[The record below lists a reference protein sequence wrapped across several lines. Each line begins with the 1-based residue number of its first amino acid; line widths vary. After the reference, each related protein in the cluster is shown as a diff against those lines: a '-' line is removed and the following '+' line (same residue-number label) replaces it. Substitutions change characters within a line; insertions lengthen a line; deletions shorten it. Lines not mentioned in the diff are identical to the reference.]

1 MNKRNKVKHLNRE
14 KGHRDA
20 LINNMITSLFK
31 YERIESTQAKLKV
44 VRSHAEKIIT
54 RAKRNLGD
62 IAPEVKLHNKREVMK
77 RVKDRNIVTKLFEDI
92 AARYSQI
99 NGGYTR
105 ILKLVNRPSDNS
117 EVGIL
122 ELTQRKDRPT
132 LIKEIRDKREEWI
145 DAKKQKKAGGK
156 EAAAKKEA
164 APKKEAKAKPAK
176 AKVEKKP
183 KKAAPKTTKGPAK
196 KPGTTKAKP
205 KKKK

>member
-54 RAKRNLGD
+54 RAKRNLATD
-62 IAPEVKLHNKREVMK
+62 IAPAVALHNKREVLK

-92 AARYSQI
+92 AVRYAAV

-105 ILKLVNRPSDNS
+105 ILKKINRASDNS

-122 ELTQRKDRPT
+122 ELTNRKDRPT
-132 LIKEIRDKREEWI
+132 LIKEIKDKREAISDSKKEKAAAPAP
-145 DAKKQKKAGGK
+145 AKKEKAP
-156 EAAAKKEA
+156 KKEA
-164 APKKEAKAKPAK
+164 APKAKPVKKSAAPKK
-176 AKVEKKP
+176 AV
-183 KKAAPKTTKGPAK
+183 KKAAPK
-196 KPGTTKAKP
+196 
-205 KKKK
+205 KKK

>member
-14 KGHRDA
+14 KAHRDA

-54 RAKRNLGD
+54 RAKRNLATD
-62 IAPEVKLHNKREVMK
+62 IAPAVALHNKREVLK

-92 AARYSQI
+92 AVRYAAV

-105 ILKLVNRPSDNS
+105 ILKKINRASDNS

-122 ELTQRKDRPT
+122 ELTNRKDRPT
-132 LIKEIRDKREEWI
+132 LIKEIKDKREAI
-145 DAKKQKKAGGK
+145 SDAKKEK
-156 EAAAKKEA
+156 AAAPAPAKKEKAPKKEA
-164 APKKEAKAKPAK
+164 APKAKAAKKPAAPKK
-176 AKVEKKP
+176 AV
-183 KKAAPKTTKGPAK
+183 KKAAPK
-196 KPGTTKAKP
+196 
-205 KKKK
+205 KKK

>member
-54 RAKRNLGD
+54 RAKRNLVAD
-62 IAPEVKLHNKREVMK
+62 IAPAVALHNKREVLK

-92 AARYSQI
+92 AVRYAST

-105 ILKLVNRPSDNS
+105 LLKLVNRPSDNS

-122 ELTQRKDRPT
+122 ELTARKDRPA
-132 LIKEIRDKREEWI
+132 LLQEIRDKREAVS
-145 DAKKQKKAGGK
+145 DAKKAK
-156 EAAAKKEA
+156 AAAPAPEKKEKAPKKEA
-164 APKKEAKAKPAK
+164 APKPKKKPA
-176 AKVEKKP
+176 AAPSKVVK
-183 KKAAPKTTKGPAK
+183 KKAPA
-196 KPGTTKAKP
+196 KAKP
-205 KKKK
+205 KKNKFPF

>member
-54 RAKRNLGD
+54 RAKKNLGD
-62 IAPEVKLHNKREVMK
+62 VAPEVKLHNRREVLK
-77 RVKDRNIVTKLFEDI
+77 RVKDRNIVIKLFEDI
-92 AARYSQI
+92 AVRYANT

-122 ELTQRKDRPT
+122 ELTNRKDRPT
-132 LIKEIRDKREEWI
+132 LLKEIREKREVVADE
-145 DAKKQKKAGGK
+145 KKAKAAK
-156 EAAAKKEA
+156 EAPAKKEKAPKKAPAEKKKSA
-164 APKKEAKAKPAK
+164 APKKTA
-176 AKVEKKP
+176 
-183 KKAAPKTTKGPAK
+183 
-196 KPGTTKAKP
+196 AKP
-205 KKKK
+205 KKK

>member
-54 RAKRNLGD
+54 RAKRNLATD
-62 IAPEVKLHNKREVMK
+62 IAPAVALHNKREVLK

-92 AARYSQI
+92 AVRYAAV

-105 ILKLVNRPSDNS
+105 ILKKINRASDNS

-122 ELTQRKDRPT
+122 ELTNRKDRSS
-132 LIKEIRDKREEWI
+132 LIQEIKDKREAI
-145 DAKKQKKAGGK
+145 SDAKKEK
-156 EAAAKKEA
+156 AAAPAPAKKEKAPKKEA
-164 APKKEAKAKPAK
+164 APKAKAAKKPAAPKK
-176 AKVEKKP
+176 AV
-183 KKAAPKTTKGPAK
+183 KKAAPK
-196 KPGTTKAKP
+196 
-205 KKKK
+205 KKK

>member
-54 RAKRNLGD
+54 RAKRNLATD
-62 IAPEVKLHNKREVMK
+62 IAPAVALHNKREVLK

-92 AARYSQI
+92 AVRYAST

-105 ILKLVNRPSDNS
+105 ILKKINRASDNS

-122 ELTQRKDRPT
+122 ELTNRKDRSS
-132 LIKEIRDKREEWI
+132 LIKEIKDKREAISE
-145 DAKKQKKAGGK
+145 
-156 EAAAKKEA
+156 AKKEKAAAPAPAKKEKAPKKVAAPKAKPVKKPA
-164 APKKEAKAKPAK
+164 APKKA
-176 AKVEKKP
+176 V
-183 KKAAPKTTKGPAK
+183 KKAAPK
-196 KPGTTKAKP
+196 
-205 KKKK
+205 KKK

>member
-54 RAKRNLGD
+54 RAKRNLATD
-62 IAPEVKLHNKREVMK
+62 IAPAVALHNKREVLK

-92 AARYSQI
+92 AVRYAST

-105 ILKLVNRPSDNS
+105 ILKKINRASDNS

-122 ELTQRKDRPT
+122 ELTARKDRPT
-132 LIKEIRDKREEWI
+132 LIKEIKDKREAVS
-145 DAKKQKKAGGK
+145 DSKKEK
-156 EAAAKKEA
+156 AAAPAPEKKEKAPKKEA
-164 APKKEAKAKPAK
+164 APKAVKKKPAK
-176 AKVEKKP
+176 TAAPKKTV
-183 KKAAPKTTKGPAK
+183 KKAAPK
-196 KPGTTKAKP
+196 
-205 KKKK
+205 KKK

>member
-54 RAKRNLGD
+54 RAKRNLATD
-62 IAPEVKLHNKREVMK
+62 IAPAVALHNKREVLK

-92 AARYSQI
+92 AVRYASI

-105 ILKLVNRPSDNS
+105 ILKKVNRPSDNS

-122 ELTQRKDRPT
+122 ELTTRKDRPT
-132 LIKEIRDKREEWI
+132 LLKEIQDKREAVS
-145 DAKKQKKAGGK
+145 DSKKAK
-156 EAAAKKEA
+156 SAAPAPEKKEKAPKKVAAPKAKPVKKAVA
-164 APKKEAKAKPAK
+164 APKK
-176 AKVEKKP
+176 
-183 KKAAPKTTKGPAK
+183 PAK
-196 KPGTTKAKP
+196 KKTAAKP
-205 KKKK
+205 KKK

>member
-54 RAKRNLGD
+54 RAKRNLATD
-62 IAPEVKLHNKREVMK
+62 IAPAVALHNKREVLK
-77 RVKDRNIVTKLFEDI
+77 RIKDRNIVTKLFEDI
-92 AARYSQI
+92 AVRYAST

-105 ILKLVNRPSDNS
+105 ILKMINRASDNS

-122 ELTQRKDRPT
+122 ELTNRKDRSS
-132 LIKEIRDKREEWI
+132 LIKEIKDKREAISETKKEKAAAPAP
-145 DAKKQKKAGGK
+145 AKKEKAP
-156 EAAAKKEA
+156 KKEA
-164 APKKEAKAKPAK
+164 APKAKLVKKLAAPKK
-176 AKVEKKP
+176 AV
-183 KKAAPKTTKGPAK
+183 KKAAPK
-196 KPGTTKAKP
+196 

>member
-54 RAKRNLGD
+54 RAKRNLATD
-62 IAPEVKLHNKREVMK
+62 IAPAVALHNKREVLK
-77 RVKDRNIVTKLFEDI
+77 RIKDRNIVTKLFEDI
-92 AARYSQI
+92 AVRYAAV

-105 ILKLVNRPSDNS
+105 ILKMINRASDNS

-122 ELTQRKDRPT
+122 ELTNRKDRSS
-132 LIKEIRDKREEWI
+132 LIKEIKDKREAI
-145 DAKKQKKAGGK
+145 SDAKKEK
-156 EAAAKKEA
+156 AAAPAPAKKEKAPKKEA
-164 APKKEAKAKPAK
+164 APKPKAAKKPAAPKK
-176 AKVEKKP
+176 AV
-183 KKAAPKTTKGPAK
+183 KKAAPK
-196 KPGTTKAKP
+196 
-205 KKKK
+205 KKK

>member
-54 RAKRNLGD
+54 RAKRNLATD
-62 IAPEVKLHNKREVMK
+62 IAPAVALHNKREVLK

-92 AARYSQI
+92 AVRYAAV

-105 ILKLVNRPSDNS
+105 ILKKINRASDNS

-122 ELTQRKDRPT
+122 ELTNRKDRSA
-132 LIKEIRDKREEWI
+132 LIKEIKDKREAI
-145 DAKKQKKAGGK
+145 SDAKKEKA
-156 EAAAKKEA
+156 AAPAPAKKEK
-164 APKKEAKAKPAK
+164 APKKEAVPKAKAIKKSAAPKK
-176 AKVEKKP
+176 AV
-183 KKAAPKTTKGPAK
+183 KKAAPK
-196 KPGTTKAKP
+196 
-205 KKKK
+205 KKK

>member
-54 RAKRNLGD
+54 RAKRNLATD
-62 IAPEVKLHNKREVMK
+62 IAPAVALHNKREVLK

-92 AARYSQI
+92 AVRYANT

-105 ILKLVNRPSDNS
+105 ILKMINRASDNS

-122 ELTQRKDRPT
+122 ELTNRKDRPT
-132 LIKEIRDKREEWI
+132 LIKEIKDKREAI
-145 DAKKQKKAGGK
+145 SDSKKEKA
-156 EAAAKKEA
+156 AAPAPAKKEKAPKKVAAPKAKPVKKTA
-164 APKKEAKAKPAK
+164 APKKA
-176 AKVEKKP
+176 V
-183 KKAAPKTTKGPAK
+183 KKAAPK
-196 KPGTTKAKP
+196 
-205 KKKK
+205 KKK

>member
-54 RAKRNLGD
+54 RAKRNLATD
-62 IAPEVKLHNKREVMK
+62 IAPAIALHNKREVLK

-92 AARYSQI
+92 AVRYAST

-105 ILKLVNRPSDNS
+105 ILKKINRASDNS

-122 ELTQRKDRPT
+122 ELTNRKDRSS
-132 LIKEIRDKREEWI
+132 LIKEIKDKREAISDSKKEKAAAPAP
-145 DAKKQKKAGGK
+145 AKKEKAP
-156 EAAAKKEA
+156 KKEA
-164 APKKEAKAKPAK
+164 APKAKAAKKPAAPKK
-176 AKVEKKP
+176 AV
-183 KKAAPKTTKGPAK
+183 KKAAPK
-196 KPGTTKAKP
+196 
-205 KKKK
+205 KKK

>member
-54 RAKRNLGD
+54 RAKRNLATD
-62 IAPEVKLHNKREVMK
+62 IAPAVALHNKREVLK

-92 AARYSQI
+92 AVRYAAV

-105 ILKLVNRPSDNS
+105 ILKKINRASDNS

-122 ELTQRKDRPT
+122 ELTNRKDRSS
-132 LIKEIRDKREEWI
+132 LIKEIKDKREAI
-145 DAKKQKKAGGK
+145 SDAKKEK
-156 EAAAKKEA
+156 AAAPPPAKKEKAPKKEA
-164 APKKEAKAKPAK
+164 APKAKAAKKPAAPKK
-176 AKVEKKP
+176 AV
-183 KKAAPKTTKGPAK
+183 KKAAPK
-196 KPGTTKAKP
+196 
-205 KKKK
+205 KKK

>member
-54 RAKRNLGD
+54 RAKRNLATD
-62 IAPEVKLHNKREVMK
+62 IAPAVALHNKREVLK

-92 AARYSQI
+92 AVRYAAV

-105 ILKLVNRPSDNS
+105 ILKKINRASDNAP
-117 EVGIL
+117 VGIL
-122 ELTQRKDRPT
+122 ELTNRKDRPT
-132 LIKEIRDKREEWI
+132 LIKEIKDKREAI
-145 DAKKQKKAGGK
+145 SDAKKEK
-156 EAAAKKEA
+156 AAAPPPAKKEKAPKKEA
-164 APKKEAKAKPAK
+164 APKAKAAKKPAAPKK
-176 AKVEKKP
+176 AV
-183 KKAAPKTTKGPAK
+183 KKAAPK
-196 KPGTTKAKP
+196 
-205 KKKK
+205 KKK

>member
-54 RAKRNLGD
+54 RAKRNLATD
-62 IAPEVKLHNKREVMK
+62 IAPAVALHNKREVLK
-77 RVKDRNIVTKLFEDI
+77 RIKDRNIVTKLFEDI
-92 AARYSQI
+92 AVRYAST

-105 ILKLVNRPSDNS
+105 ILKMINRASDNS

-122 ELTQRKDRPT
+122 ELTNRKDRPT
-132 LIKEIRDKREEWI
+132 LIKEIKDKREAISDSKKEKAAAPAP
-145 DAKKQKKAGGK
+145 AKKEKAP
-156 EAAAKKEA
+156 KKEA
-164 APKKEAKAKPAK
+164 APKAKAAKKPAAPKK
-176 AKVEKKP
+176 AV
-183 KKAAPKTTKGPAK
+183 KKAAPK
-196 KPGTTKAKP
+196 
-205 KKKK
+205 KKK

>member
-54 RAKRNLGD
+54 RAKRNLVAD
-62 IAPEVKLHNKREVMK
+62 IAPAVALHNKREVLK

-92 AARYSQI
+92 AVRYAST

-105 ILKLVNRPSDNS
+105 LLKLVNRPSDNS

-122 ELTQRKDRPT
+122 ELTARKDRPA
-132 LIKEIRDKREEWI
+132 LLQEIRDKREAVS
-145 DAKKQKKAGGK
+145 DAKKAK
-156 EAAAKKEA
+156 AAAPAPEKKEKAPKKEA
-164 APKKEAKAKPAK
+164 APKPKKKPA
-176 AKVEKKP
+176 AAPSKVVK
-183 KKAAPKTTKGPAK
+183 KKAPA
-196 KPGTTKAKP
+196 KAKP
-205 KKKK
+205 KKK

>member
-54 RAKRNLGD
+54 RAKRNLATD
-62 IAPEVKLHNKREVMK
+62 IAPAVALHNKREVLK

-92 AARYSQI
+92 AVRYAAV

-105 ILKLVNRPSDNS
+105 ILKKINRASDNS

-122 ELTQRKDRPT
+122 ELTNRKDRPT
-132 LIKEIRDKREEWI
+132 LIKEIKDKREAISDSKKEKAAAPAP
-145 DAKKQKKAGGK
+145 AKKEKAP
-156 EAAAKKEA
+156 KKEA
-164 APKKEAKAKPAK
+164 APKAKPAK
-176 AKVEKKP
+176 KPAAPKKAV
-183 KKAAPKTTKGPAK
+183 KKAAPK
-196 KPGTTKAKP
+196 
-205 KKKK
+205 KKK

>member
-54 RAKRNLGD
+54 RAKRNLATD
-62 IAPEVKLHNKREVMK
+62 IAPAVALHNKREVLK

-92 AARYSQI
+92 AVRYASI

-105 ILKLVNRPSDNS
+105 ILKKVNRPSDNS

-122 ELTQRKDRPT
+122 ELTTRKDRPT
-132 LIKEIRDKREEWI
+132 LLKEIRDKREEVS
-145 DAKKQKKAGGK
+145 DAKKAKSAAPAPEKKEKAPKKVAAPKAKPVKKA
-156 EAAAKKEA
+156 AA
-164 APKKEAKAKPAK
+164 APKK
-176 AKVEKKP
+176 
-183 KKAAPKTTKGPAK
+183 PAK
-196 KPGTTKAKP
+196 KKTAAKP
-205 KKKK
+205 KKK

>member
-54 RAKRNLGD
+54 RAKKNLGD
-62 IAPEVKLHNKREVMK
+62 VAPEIKLHNKREVLK

-92 AARYSQI
+92 AVRFANT

-122 ELTQRKDRPT
+122 ELTNRKDRPT
-132 LIKEIRDKREEWI
+132 LLKEIREKREVFSDE
-145 DAKKQKKAGGK
+145 KKAKAAK
-156 EAAAKKEA
+156 EAPPKKEKAPKKVAAEKKKTTA
-164 APKKEAKAKPAK
+164 APKK
-176 AKVEKKP
+176 
-183 KKAAPKTTKGPAK
+183 KAA
-196 KPGTTKAKP
+196 AKP

>member
-14 KGHRDA
+14 KAHRDA

-54 RAKRNLGD
+54 RAKRNLATD
-62 IAPEVKLHNKREVMK
+62 IAPAVALHNKREVLK

-92 AARYSQI
+92 AVRYAAV

-105 ILKLVNRPSDNS
+105 ILKKINRASDNS

-122 ELTQRKDRPT
+122 ELTNRKDRPT
-132 LIKEIRDKREEWI
+132 LIKEIKDKREAISDSKKEKAAAPAP
-145 DAKKQKKAGGK
+145 AKKEKAP
-156 EAAAKKEA
+156 KKEA
-164 APKKEAKAKPAK
+164 APKAKAAKKPAAPKK
-176 AKVEKKP
+176 AV
-183 KKAAPKTTKGPAK
+183 KKAAPK
-196 KPGTTKAKP
+196 
-205 KKKK
+205 KKK

>member
-54 RAKRNLGD
+54 RAKRNLATD
-62 IAPEVKLHNKREVMK
+62 IAPAVALHNKREVLK

-92 AARYSQI
+92 AVRYAAV

-105 ILKLVNRPSDNS
+105 ILKKINRASDNS

-122 ELTQRKDRPT
+122 ELTNRKDRSA
-132 LIKEIRDKREEWI
+132 LIKEIKDKREAI
-145 DAKKQKKAGGK
+145 SDAKKEK
-156 EAAAKKEA
+156 AAAPAPAKKEKAPKKEA
-164 APKKEAKAKPAK
+164 APKAKAVKKSAAPKK
-176 AKVEKKP
+176 AV
-183 KKAAPKTTKGPAK
+183 KKAAPK
-196 KPGTTKAKP
+196 
-205 KKKK
+205 KKK